1 MRFVIAGKRDVT
13 LKFKWHIADF
23 CGLRD
28 TTGLLSSCAIMENQS
43 ENNEPEAEELT
54 VETPEVVPP
63 EEGKRDNTMGMLCH
77 LLSLVQLLGVPAGN
91 ILGPLVIWLMKKEE
105 DPFVDECGK
114 ESLNFQISMTIYMII
129 SGILVLLVIGI
140 FMLVVLMVINIVY
153 SIIAAIKASEGTSY
167 KYPFTI
173 RFIK

>member
-1 MRFVIAGKRDVT
+1 MRFAIAGKRDVR
-13 LKFKWHIADF
+13 LKLNVVSRF
-23 CGLRD
+23 CRLHASVACLNYRG
-28 TTGLLSSCAIMENQS
+28 IMENQR
-43 ENNEPEAEELT
+43 ENNDPVAEEVAVGAQEAESP
-54 VETPEVVPP
+54 VEE
-63 EEGKRDNTMGMLCH
+63 KRDNTMGMLCH

-129 SGILVLLVIGI
+129 SGILVLLVVGI
-140 FMLVVLMVINIVY
+140 FMLMVLVVVNIVY

-167 KYPFTI
+167 TYPFTI